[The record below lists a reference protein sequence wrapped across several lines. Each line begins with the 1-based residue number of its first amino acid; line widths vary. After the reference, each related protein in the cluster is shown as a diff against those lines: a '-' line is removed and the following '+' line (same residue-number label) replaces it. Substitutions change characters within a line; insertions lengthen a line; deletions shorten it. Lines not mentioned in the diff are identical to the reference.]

1 MHSIRISWVG
11 VIVGGVAAF
20 LITVAVVLLV
30 LPFFAEWY
38 RYLDPIVATGVVGLL
53 VSMLRASAG
62 IFVGRV
68 VRRRYDVDTS
78 MDFVPTAMLAAVV
91 AWLLY
96 SGLLL
101 LLGDASMLTTARGW
115 VELPRWI
122 IELSLGALVVGT
134 EEPERMDW
142 RFGRLGREAR

>member
-1 MHSIRISWVG
+1 MNSLRVSWVG
-11 VIVGGVAAF
+11 ALVGGVAAF
-20 LITVAVVLLV
+20 LITVAVVLFV
-30 LPFFAEWY
+30 LPYFADWY

-53 VSMLRASAG
+53 VSMLRGSAG
-62 IFVGRV
+62 IFVGRL

-78 MDFVPTAMLAAVV
+78 MDFVPTAMVAAVI

-96 SGLLL
+96 AGLLL
-101 LLGDASMLTTARGW
+101 LLGDATVLTTTRGW
-115 VELPRWI
+115 IELPRWI